1 LAEDQ
6 TEDLPEIVPE
16 REIIEEEKQE
26 SGKKLQYSQ
35 LAAHYETGIPEI
47 RRPRAVTIMYVYDN
61 DPDTPSAPVP
71 QPTEASETKTASV
84 FGESIEEQ
92 AARIKAASPY
102 RDLKTW
108 ELLRVIVKSGDDL
121 RQEQLAMQLITQF
134 QEIFKHAEL
143 NLWLRP
149 YEIIATGKDCGLIEC
164 VDAMSIDSIKKSAP
178 TNVTSL
184 AQFFEHHFG
193 PVRSKAYREAQRCFI
208 QSLAGYS
215 LLCFVLQIKDRHNGN
230 ILLDREGHL
239 VHIDFGFMIS
249 NSPGGDF
256 KFEKAP
262 FKLTDEYVGV
272 MEGVRSSHFQDFR
285 KLCVK

>member
-1 LAEDQ
+1 M
-6 TEDLPEIVPE
+6 PEQE
-16 REIIEEEKQE
+16 IEEE
-26 SGKKLQYSQ
+26 SKLENALKSKYEQ
-35 LAAHYETGIPEI
+35 AEAHYGTDKTPA

-61 DPDTPSAPVP
+61 DPDTPNVP
-71 QPTEASETKTASV
+71 IQTPTDPKSV
-84 FGESIEEQ
+84 FGESTEEQ
-92 AARIKAASPY
+92 FARIKSASIY

-108 ELLRVIVKSGDDL
+108 DLIRVIVKSGDDL

-134 QEIFKHAEL
+134 QEIFTHAEL
-143 NLWLRP
+143 SLWLRP

-178 TNVTSL
+178 ANVTSL
-184 AQFFEHHFG
+184 AQFFENHFG
-193 PVRSKAYREAQRCFI
+193 PVRSKRFRDAQKCFV

-272 MEGVRSSHFQDFR
+272 MEGIRSSHFQDFR

>member
-1 LAEDQ
+1 M
-6 TEDLPEIVPE
+6 PEIVPE
-16 REIIEEEKQE
+16 REIEEE
-26 SGKKLQYSQ
+26 SVSKLKYAQ
-35 LAAHYETGIPEI
+35 LAEHYETGIPEI

-61 DPDTPSAPVP
+61 DPDTPSALVP
-71 QPTEASETKTASV
+71 QPTEASESKGSSV
-84 FGESIEEQ
+84 FGEAIEEQ

-102 RDLKTW
+102 RDLKSW
-108 ELLRVIVKSGDDL
+108 DLLRVIVKSGDDL

-134 QEIFKHAEL
+134 QEIFTQAEL
-143 NLWLRP
+143 SLWLRP

-178 TNVTSL
+178 ANITTL
-184 AQFFEHHFG
+184 AQFFVHHFG
-193 PVRSKAYREAQRCFI
+193 PVRSKSYREAQHNFI
-208 QSLAGYS
+208 KSLAAYS

-230 ILLDREGHL
+230 ILMDREGHL

>member
-1 LAEDQ
+1 
-6 TEDLPEIVPE
+6 
-16 REIIEEEKQE
+16 
-26 SGKKLQYSQ
+26 
-35 LAAHYETGIPEI
+35 
-47 RRPRAVTIMYVYDN
+47 MYVYDN

-71 QPTEASETKTASV
+71 QPTEVSESKAVSV
-84 FGESIEEQ
+84 FGEAIEEQ

-134 QEIFKHAEL
+134 QEIFTQAEL
-143 NLWLRP
+143 SLWLRP

-164 VDAMSIDSIKKSAP
+164 VDAMSIDSIKKSSPANI
-178 TNVTSL
+178 TTL
-184 AQFFEHHFG
+184 AQFFVYHFG
-193 PVRSKAYREAQRCFI
+193 PVRSKSYREAQRNFV
-208 QSLAGYS
+208 QSLAAYS

-230 ILLDREGHL
+230 ILMDREGHL